1 MDLEPDDGVDI
12 NAPDFIAA
20 NFQHRIAN
28 ALRQEAL
35 RRDGSIKDFVGAVD
49 NPPPGISYDR
59 ISRICRGV
67 TLMQVADLVAWA
79 TEFDSVR
86 RTAIELLEK
95 LSHAEPGK

>member
-1 MDLEPDDGVDI
+1 PADGVDI

-35 RRDGSIKDFVGAVD
+35 RRNGSIKDFVGSVE
-49 NPPPGISYDR
+49 NPPPGLSYDR

-67 TLMQVADLVAWA
+67 TLMQVADFMAWS
-79 TEFDSVR
+79 TEFASVR
-86 RTAIELLEK
+86 QTAIELLEN
-95 LSHAEPGK
+95 LGQEEAGK